1 MQTTNG
7 EKGKKLSVLD
17 NTNSQR
23 ATISEKIASGKSLSG
38 LRDTKT
44 VISPLAE
51 HSNTKASRR
60 LGKRE
65 RKSKKKLS
73 TEPDLEPE
81 NGPLS
86 NVGMQS
92 GLKRGEKKKPHK
104 RKQSE
109 NIARHSGKSVTET
122 GQQTGGKCRCDSRSD
137 SCRNIVGECK
147 DKIKSKSSS
156 ERTRKSRRQ
165 RKSPAYEWVNCP
177 KIFDVILLS
186 VPQPDKKELDKEGCL
201 TKCADHSNIRLD
213 SDRHFRR
220 FANKCYHCCT
230 SEEGLALLR
239 SRPTNPETVANA
251 KAGQATTPTGLGAA
265 EEGKQEWTDNEY
277 DICLKRCAALSNEC
291 HRYHGEQALP
301 QVCRDNALG
310 CEKSCNPSEN

>member
-1 MQTTNG
+1 MLAEHGGILKAAKLLISIASLFYMQTTNG

-51 HSNTKASRR
+51 HSNTKVSRR

-109 NIARHSGKSVTET
+109 NIARHSGKS
-122 GQQTGGKCRCDSRSD
+122 
-137 SCRNIVGECK
+137 
-147 DKIKSKSSS
+147 
-156 ERTRKSRRQ
+156 
-165 RKSPAYEWVNCP
+165 
-177 KIFDVILLS
+177 
-186 VPQPDKKELDKEGCL
+186 
-201 TKCADHSNIRLD
+201 
-213 SDRHFRR
+213 
-220 FANKCYHCCT
+220 
-230 SEEGLALLR
+230 
-239 SRPTNPETVANA
+239 
-251 KAGQATTPTGLGAA
+251 
-265 EEGKQEWTDNEY
+265 
-277 DICLKRCAALSNEC
+277 
-291 HRYHGEQALP
+291 
-301 QVCRDNALG
+301 
-310 CEKSCNPSEN
+310 